1 MTFRLAL
8 INKVLIV
15 IKKSVFIFILYCT
28 VWPLSPPIII
38 IILITMA
45 VVGVRVYHGQN
56 WLIDVYKV
64 GQNVPDLPD
73 MLDLWTRW
81 PCLMFEIILLITRR
95 SIISAECSIPISSG
109 WCLCRLLYDGWLIW
123 KFSNCVTLW
132 QTDASQSNVST
143 FCLPAPVS
151 ARPPSDFSPF
161 NTGCP
166 RPGTPEVMYAEK
178 DNNDRRDL
186 IEEILHNFSN
196 FLLNHNTTVS

>member
-1 MTFRLAL
+1 MCIKLVKMCL
-8 INKVLIV
+8 IYQICWIYGQGGHAWCLR
-15 IKKSVFIFILYCT
+15 SSSS
-28 VWPLSPPIII
+28 SPD
-38 IILITMA
+38 A
-45 VVGVRVYHGQN
+45 VV
-56 WLIDVYKV
+56 
-64 GQNVPDLPD
+64 
-73 MLDLWTRW
+73 
-81 PCLMFEIILLITRR
+81 
-95 SIISAECSIPISSG
+95 ISAECSIPISSG